1 MPNLTADLNTTYSW
15 VCGGTSEVLSCPA
28 LYRHVRDGV
37 QCEASFEMHTA
48 TVTVTLVSGIT
59 ETVTVPTAHS
69 HAALIGQYMQLSGIA
84 ITGVPAGTYTVRFSM

>member
-1 MPNLTADLNTTYSW
+1 MANLIARLNQTYQW
-15 VCGGTSEVLSCPA
+15 TCAGTSETVTCSDLSQS
-28 LYRHVRDGV
+28 LRTGV

-48 TVTVTLVSGIT
+48 TVTVTLVSGIV
-59 ETVTVPTAHS
+59 ETVTVPNANS